1 MDDADGSDAERSDL
15 YDVFKLNKILC
26 TGIICAL
33 FKSCQAMLFCISFLD
48 VYKRQAFGRCEK

>member
-26 TGIICAL
+26 TGIICTL
-33 FKSCQAMLFCISFLD
+33 FKSCQAMLFCISFLLIS
-48 VYKRQAFGRCEK
+48 V